1 MVQLP
6 RPYLLGV
13 FSQKYLMMV
22 SALTDAVMD
31 HLMLATIQNVRFIS
45 LLEILW
51 ELLDLPQLY
60 MLLVLPVKVRVK
72 TCVFVAEV
80 VWLLLEVVL
89 KVRKQFSI
97 DLASKRSSFLAVPKV
112 VRDDRVENFE
122 IDISASMVQ
131 DHVEPINFNLQILFN
146 RILGLHQILQLT

>member
-1 MVQLP
+1 
-6 RPYLLGV
+6 
-13 FSQKYLMMV
+13 MMV

-45 LLEILW
+45 LLEILR

-122 IDISASMVQ
+122 IDVSAPMV
-131 DHVEPINFNLQILFN
+131 
-146 RILGLHQILQLT
+146 